1 MEAKDISKRNI
12 WQNILNEKVGLLISL
27 IGILLIILGLY
38 LFLIHGNWE
47 KSSVLDE
54 SKIGQFGDFIGGVVG
69 TLFALAGVI
78 LYYAALVD
86 QRKDFK
92 TNQDALNLQVKALN
106 QQIVEFQ
113 EQRKELEITRQI
125 YEQQNRTMK
134 IQQFES
140 NFYSYLNVYI
150 TIKNNLN
157 SGSEQ
162 KDFFKDIYDLLVDDL
177 SMQNKSFSDSHMYMI
192 EKYNCIFQK
201 KRGLLSHYF
210 KTIYRLLKI
219 VDTSTFATEEK
230 ISYGKIIRSQ
240 LTDYELLILYYNYH
254 TSYGEKTRSLILKY
268 NILKHLQTLSKI
280 EFEFKYF
287 FKNEDEKIKAV
298 FFTSWLNKLLTENIN
313 HGYDIEYTDKLI
325 VEEVCNIYDCI
336 VGVYIDE
343 AIEIKII
350 FDNDK
355 TNEIPFSIK
364 EFNSFICHF
373 LYDKLFYDRFCIPSG
388 DELIKSIIN
397 EDDRTIF
404 AYKIVSE
411 QPIIIN
417 SDKYL

>member
-1 MEAKDISKRNI
+1 METKDISKRNI

-230 ISYGKIIRSQ
+230 ISIETEWFAGNGK
-240 LTDYELLILYYNYH
+240 
-254 TSYGEKTRSLILKY
+254 
-268 NILKHLQTLSKI
+268 
-280 EFEFKYF
+280 
-287 FKNEDEKIKAV
+287 
-298 FFTSWLNKLLTENIN
+298 
-313 HGYDIEYTDKLI
+313 
-325 VEEVCNIYDCI
+325 EV
-336 VGVYIDE
+336 
-343 AIEIKII
+343 K
-350 FDNDK
+350 
-355 TNEIPFSIK
+355 
-364 EFNSFICHF
+364 
-373 LYDKLFYDRFCIPSG
+373 
-388 DELIKSIIN
+388 
-397 EDDRTIF
+397 
-404 AYKIVSE
+404 
-411 QPIIIN
+411 
-417 SDKYL
+417 

>member
-1 MEAKDISKRNI
+1 
-12 WQNILNEKVGLLISL
+12 
-27 IGILLIILGLY
+27 
-38 LFLIHGNWE
+38 
-47 KSSVLDE
+47 
-54 SKIGQFGDFIGGVVG
+54 
-69 TLFALAGVI
+69 
-78 LYYAALVD
+78 
-86 QRKDFK
+86 
-92 TNQDALNLQVKALN
+92 
-106 QQIVEFQ
+106 
-113 EQRKELEITRQI
+113 
-125 YEQQNRTMK
+125 MK

-355 TNEIPFSIK
+355 INEIPFSIK

-411 QPIIIN
+411 QPIVIN

>member
-1 MEAKDISKRNI
+1 METKDISKRNI

-162 KDFFKDIYDLLVDDL
+162 KDFFKAKSQCEKLRKIWGKRYPYL
-177 SMQNKSFSDSHMYMI
+177 SAMI
-192 EKYNCIFQK
+192 D
-201 KRGLLSHYF
+201 H
-210 KTIYRLLKI
+210 
-219 VDTSTFATEEK
+219 
-230 ISYGKIIRSQ
+230 SQ
-240 LTDYELLILYYNYH
+240 LDGASAAIKATKDI
-254 TSYGEKTRSLILKY
+254 
-268 NILKHLQTLSKI
+268 SKA
-280 EFEFKYF
+280 
-287 FKNEDEKIKAV
+287 NEDEL
-298 FFTSWLNKLLTENIN
+298 SE
-313 HGYDIEYTDKLI
+313 KLI
-325 VEEVCNIYDCI
+325 
-336 VGVYIDE
+336 E
-343 AIEIKII
+343 AK
-350 FDNDK
+350 
-355 TNEIPFSIK
+355 NEIQLLKENQSITLG
-364 EFNSFICHF
+364 N
-373 LYDKLFYDRFCIPSG
+373 
-388 DELIKSIIN
+388 
-397 EDDRTIF
+397 IF
-404 AYKIVSE
+404 
-411 QPIIIN
+411 
-417 SDKYL
+417 

>member
-1 MEAKDISKRNI
+1 METKDISKRNI

-150 TIKNNLN
+150 TT
-157 SGSEQ
+157 
-162 KDFFKDIYDLLVDDL
+162 V
-177 SMQNKSFSDSHMYMI
+177 
-192 EKYNCIFQK
+192 
-201 KRGLLSHYF
+201 
-210 KTIYRLLKI
+210 
-219 VDTSTFATEEK
+219 
-230 ISYGKIIRSQ
+230 
-240 LTDYELLILYYNYH
+240 
-254 TSYGEKTRSLILKY
+254 
-268 NILKHLQTLSKI
+268 
-280 EFEFKYF
+280 
-287 FKNEDEKIKAV
+287 
-298 FFTSWLNKLLTENIN
+298 
-313 HGYDIEYTDKLI
+313 
-325 VEEVCNIYDCI
+325 
-336 VGVYIDE
+336 
-343 AIEIKII
+343 
-350 FDNDK
+350 
-355 TNEIPFSIK
+355 P
-364 EFNSFICHF
+364 
-373 LYDKLFYDRFCIPSG
+373 
-388 DELIKSIIN
+388 
-397 EDDRTIF
+397 
-404 AYKIVSE
+404 
-411 QPIIIN
+411 
-417 SDKYL
+417 

>member
-162 KDFFKDIYDLLVDDL
+162 KDF
-177 SMQNKSFSDSHMYMI
+177 
-192 EKYNCIFQK
+192 
-201 KRGLLSHYF
+201 
-210 KTIYRLLKI
+210 LK
-219 VDTSTFATEEK
+219 TSTT
-230 ISYGKIIRSQ
+230 Y
-240 LTDYELLILYYNYH
+240 
-254 TSYGEKTRSLILKY
+254 
-268 NILKHLQTLSKI
+268 
-280 EFEFKYF
+280 
-287 FKNEDEKIKAV
+287 
-298 FFTSWLNKLLTENIN
+298 
-313 HGYDIEYTDKLI
+313 
-325 VEEVCNIYDCI
+325 
-336 VGVYIDE
+336 
-343 AIEIKII
+343 
-350 FDNDK
+350 
-355 TNEIPFSIK
+355 
-364 EFNSFICHF
+364 
-373 LYDKLFYDRFCIPSG
+373 
-388 DELIKSIIN
+388 
-397 EDDRTIF
+397 
-404 AYKIVSE
+404 
-411 QPIIIN
+411 
-417 SDKYL
+417 